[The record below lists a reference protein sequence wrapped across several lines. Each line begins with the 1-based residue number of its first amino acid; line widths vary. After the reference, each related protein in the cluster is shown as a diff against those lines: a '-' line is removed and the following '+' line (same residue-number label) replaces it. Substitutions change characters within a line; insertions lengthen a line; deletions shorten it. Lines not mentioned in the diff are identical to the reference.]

1 MRLEPS
7 WRQPFGILLIL
18 IWIAGWSVL
27 VASAASWLAPLPSL
41 VHALYY
47 LVAGIVWILPLGP
60 LLRWMQTGRFRA
72 LPDSRSASRNDR
84 KDGAS
89 DGT

>member
-18 IWIAGWSVL
+18 LLIAGWAVL
-27 VASAASWLAPLPSL
+27 VASAAPLIEGAPRW
-41 VHALYY
+41 VQIFYY
-47 LVAGIVWILPLGP
+47 LVAGIVWILPLKP
-60 LLRWMQTGRFRA
+60 LLRWMETGSWRTPR
-72 LPDSRSASRNDR
+72 DKIGEGRN
-84 KDGAS
+84 GAS

>member
-18 IWIAGWSVL
+18 LLIAGWAVL
-27 VASAASWLAPLPSL
+27 VASAATLIEGAPRWI
-41 VHALYY
+41 HIFYY
-47 LVAGIVWILPLGP
+47 LVAGIAWILPLKP
-60 LLRWMQTGRFRA
+60 VLSWMETGRWRA
-72 LPDSRSASRNDR
+72 PRDATGEGRN
-84 KDGAS
+84 GAS

>member
-18 IWIAGWSVL
+18 LLIAGWAVL
-27 VASAASWLAPLPSL
+27 VASAAPLIDGAPRWIQI
-41 VHALYY
+41 VYY
-47 LVAGIVWILPLGP
+47 LVAGIVWILPLKP
-60 LLRWMQTGRFRA
+60 LLSWMETGRWRA
-72 LPDSRSASRNDR
+72 PRDKIGEGRN
-84 KDGAS
+84 GAS